1 VLVHEPK
8 KAFYMSF
15 LHSPFPVE
23 SSLLSQLHDHV
34 NAEICASGTIRS
46 VGDFL
51 DYLSWTFFFRRLL
64 LNPSYYG
71 LEGTDADSLNKFL
84 LDLVLGVLGD
94 LERAGL
100 IMQDDEQKLVPLALG
115 KIASFYYLN
124 YRTMVVFSERLK
136 PDSDAE
142 RLLVVLANAKEFEEL
157 PVRHNEDKVSID
169 RGVLLRGCACVFNAT
184 QCFVAAPC
192 SFAVVFP
199 AFLAVTSFCLL
210 TGERRHEPLDALA
223 GRHELLRFPAHED
236 AHVAAGAHVPAGLRR
251 AGLLPRPQVC
261 ARPGHQSPPGHGG
274 HLRRGRLARCHAAGP
289 AAHADGRAGTLA
301 R

>member
-1 VLVHEPK
+1 MLVHEPK

-157 PVRHNEDKVSID
+157 PVRHNEDKVIP
-169 RGVLLRGCACVFNAT
+169 RGMLLRARACIRNASAML
-184 QCFVAAPC
+184 C
-192 SFAVVFP
+192 
-199 AFLAVTSFCLL
+199 
-210 TGERRHEPLDALA
+210 
-223 GRHELLRFPAHED
+223 
-236 AHVAAGAHVPAGLRR
+236 RR
-251 AGLLPRPQVC
+251 AMLIRCCFPCIPCCHIVLS
-261 ARPGHQSPPGHGG
+261 AH
-274 HLRRGRLARCHAAGP
+274 RRTP
-289 AAHADGRAGTLA
+289 T
-301 R
+301 